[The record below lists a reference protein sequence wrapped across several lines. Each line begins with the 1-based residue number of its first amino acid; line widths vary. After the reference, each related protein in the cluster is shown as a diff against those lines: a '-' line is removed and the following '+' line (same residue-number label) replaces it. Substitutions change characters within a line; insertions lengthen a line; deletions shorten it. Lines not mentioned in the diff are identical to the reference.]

1 VVVDGPEADDAAEG
15 SKERS
20 PDTGDAPS
28 SHSTDSSHS
37 ETDNPVVD
45 PNVAAILDAADRGD
59 AHDSP
64 PSVEAELSE
73 KRAEPRDLRD
83 SITVKPMVDEA
94 GKKESPAGID
104 PDHVEFQSIIR
115 QRVVEQIREH
125 AESNSGIEVCGV
137 LVGTVYENPQASF
150 VYIDGMIQGDGSSG
164 RSTQVTFTAETWE
177 HIHKVMEEKHPGKK
191 IIGWYH
197 THPGFGIF
205 LSEMDLFIQRH
216 FFNAAWQMAFVFDP
230 KGHDAGMFAWRQGQ
244 VRRIDFVVDD
254 ENVPGIPSASAL
266 AATGPSTSAVSAS
279 PTYHEEPS
287 APVNAA
293 TLEELVDRVRVLEG
307 RVKWL
312 LTGFA
317 ILVVVAI
324 IWPLIVAVVMP
335 AGRGSNPPPTDPSSP
350 TVKPD
355 SNFPVTPRK

>member
-1 VVVDGPEADDAAEG
+1 MVIDGPDAEESEGTPTRPADDLGCA
-15 SKERS
+15 
-20 PDTGDAPS
+20 PPS
-28 SHSTDSSHS
+28 SMDDKH
-37 ETDNPVVD
+37 PVVD
-45 PNVAAILDAADRGD
+45 PAVAAVLDAAERGD
-59 AHDSP
+59 GHDASGTGSQ
-64 PSVEAELSE
+64 PSEQLRETASDEQ
-73 KRAEPRDLRD
+73 RDLRD
-83 SITVKPMVDEA
+83 SITVKSVDEES

-104 PDHVEFQSIIR
+104 ADHVEFQSIIR
-115 QRVVEQIREH
+115 QRVVEEIREH

-150 VYIDGMIQGDGSSG
+150 VYIDGMIRGDGSSG
-164 RSTQVTFTAETWE
+164 RSTQVTFTAETWQ

-216 FFNAAWQMAFVFDP
+216 FFNAPWQVAFVFDP

-254 ENVPGIPSASAL
+254 ENVPGAPSAAAVA
-266 AATGPSTSAVSAS
+266 AATPAVAVTA
-279 PTYHEEPS
+279 PATYHEEPS

-324 IWPLIVAVVMP
+324 VWPLIVAVVMP
-335 AGRGSNPPPTDPSSP
+335 TPRGSSTPADQPSTSG
-350 TVKPD
+350 KPD
-355 SNFPVTPRK
+355 SNFPVMPRGK